1 MSVTQVAL
9 IPGSVRETDS
19 GPVPSSV
26 LALAFCKQLL
36 VAGCAEQG
44 GVLVDCRAVAGYSL
58 HASSLHSPHS
68 LMLMSIVV
76 Q

>member
-1 MSVTQVAL
+1 MGVTQVAL

-44 GVLVDCRAVAGYSL
+44 GVRSVS
-58 HASSLHSPHS
+58 
-68 LMLMSIVV
+68 
-76 Q
+76 

>member
-1 MSVTQVAL
+1 MDVCVGVTQVIL

-36 VAGCAEQG
+36 VAGCGCAEQG
-44 GVLVDCRAVAGYSL
+44 GVLVDSRALVTHCMHHHFIL
-58 HASSLHSPHS
+58 F
-68 LMLMSIVV
+68 IV
-76 Q
+76 

>member
-1 MSVTQVAL
+1 MGVTQVIL

-36 VAGCAEQG
+36 VAGCGCAEQAE
-44 GVLVDCRAVAGYSL
+44 C
-58 HASSLHSPHS
+58 
-68 LMLMSIVV
+68 
-76 Q
+76 